1 MNDRIIFKSYNII
14 YWMWGVVCNRTKEEK
29 IEKKVEIIMQNIT
42 IKCK

>member
-1 MNDRIIFKSYNII
+1 
-14 YWMWGVVCNRTKEEK
+14 MWGVVCNRTKEEK